1 MAITGTSPRIA
12 SIPPTPSIPPTTPST
27 PPVAVVST
35 PTTPKPSL
43 DVMESNS
50 MAAGRPL
57 FQTLVAKPRL
67 IVSAAAV
74 GCILLSG
81 CAQTPAAQPDEA
93 IGIQLEFRPGLI
105 AEASYSRVTMDI
117 KSGIED
123 HIREQTSAGDG
134 VYRYG
139 DEDAELELKLVRVH
153 MEYLAQLGPTS
164 HFACVDLA
172 TANGDVY
179 DVDFFL
185 EGEPG
190 NMAVSETTL
199 HKRNGQPRYVWE
211 QEEDDSWV
219 RVNVE
224 NAAPEL
230 LGVIRGQDA
239 FTFAYTASI
248 PEITESARMWIPLA
262 ADDKNQK
269 IISTT
274 IQAPGTQD
282 IIFDKEYGN
291 KILFL
296 SLTPADSG
304 KDLVVTYEVERSE
317 VAVYP
322 EPADEA
328 ERHLRPER
336 LVPATAEFAGIAADV
351 VKGLESDIERAR
363 ALFDHTIDNLRYA
376 KIGTKYGQGD
386 AQYACD
392 AGVGNCTDY
401 HSYFIA
407 LARSVGIPARFAIG
421 ASIPSMRD
429 NGGISGYHCWAEF
442 YADGHWWPVDIS
454 EADKSTSLSSFYF
467 GHHPAN
473 RIEFSRGR
481 DLIVEPAPME
491 GPINFLAYPLLEV
504 DGAKVKAKTQFSFRR
519 R

>member
-1 MAITGTSPRIA
+1 MVA
-12 SIPPTPSIPPTTPST
+12 S
-27 PPVAVVST
+27 
-35 PTTPKPSL
+35 
-43 DVMESNS
+43 
-50 MAAGRPL
+50 RPL
-57 FQTLVAKPRL
+57 FQTIVAKPRVM
-67 IVSAAAV
+67 VSAAAV

-81 CAQTPAAQPDEA
+81 CAQTPVMQPDEA

-117 KSGIED
+117 KAGIEG
-123 HIREQTSAGDG
+123 HIRQQMTAGDG
-134 VYRYG
+134 VFRFA
-139 DEDAELELKLVRVH
+139 DKDKELELKLVRVH

-190 NMAVSETTL
+190 DMQVSETTL

-211 QEEDDSWV
+211 QEEDDTWV
-219 RVNVE
+219 RVEAE

-230 LGVIRGQDA
+230 LGVVLDHDS
-239 FTFAYTASI
+239 FTFAYTATL
-248 PEITESARMWIPLA
+248 PEITDSARMWIPLA
-262 ADDKNQK
+262 TDDKYQR
-269 IISTT
+269 ITSTT

-282 IIFDKEYGN
+282 VIYDEEYGN

-296 SLTPADSG
+296 ALTPDDSG
-304 KDLVVTYEVERSE
+304 KDLVITYEVERSE
-317 VAVYP
+317 KAVYP
-322 EPADEA
+322 ESADEA
-328 ERHLRPER
+328 QRHLRPER
-336 LVPATAEFAGIAADV
+336 LVPATAEFAGIAANV
-351 VKGLESDIERAR
+351 VKGLDSDIERAR

-376 KIGTKYGQGD
+376 KIGTEYGKGD

-421 ASIPSMRD
+421 SSIPSMRD
-429 NGGISGYHCWAEF
+429 SGGISGYHCWAEF
-442 YADGHWWPVDIS
+442 YSEGHWWPVDIS

-481 DLIVEPAPME
+481 DLVVDPAPLE

-504 DGAKVKAKTQFSFRR
+504 DGKKVKARTQFSFKRD
-519 R
+519 